1 VSKKRVQPSA
11 AILATLLSALFAAVW
26 VASPAAHDIPNDV
39 TIQALLKP
47 EGQRLR
53 LLVRVPLGAMR
64 DMDYPKP
71 RDTTNTDLLDLSR
84 ADATLRDAATLWVS
98 DYLDLYENGDL
109 LPAPAV
115 VAVRAALQSDKS
127 FATYDEA
134 IAHLT
139 APGLPPQSEFF
150 WSQGLLDVL
159 FEYPIRS
166 DRSRFSIKPRL
177 ARLGLRTLTVLRFLP
192 ASGGIRAFEF
202 PGDPGLVPLDPRWH
216 QAALQFVKLGFVH
229 ILDGPDHLLFLACLV
244 IPFRRFRPLV
254 AVVTAFTVAHSI
266 TLLAAAYDLAP
277 DALWFPPLIE
287 TLIATSI
294 FYMAAENIV
303 FSAPSAVFSSSGSA
317 LKRRWLVTF
326 GFGLVHG
333 FGYSFGLRQTLQFAG
348 SHLLTSLLSFN
359 VGVELGQLLVLVLLI
374 PALDLLFRYVVAE
387 RMGTIILSAIVGHTA
402 WHWMGDRWEL
412 LRKFTFEWPVL
423 DASFFAGAMRWMM
436 LGVVAAALYWLVFGV
451 FNLSKNLKSE
461 I

>member
-98 DYLDLYENGDL
+98 DYLDLYENGDP